1 MMTYGRPCSTRWSMT
16 PIRACALKPSM
27 FLSDP
32 CSTTNRKRW
41 RPTPRRQCRQT
52 VRKRLSR
59 WNAWFALWNSCS
71 TGIPAV
77 TCGCAARL
85 PYDKLALVKCSSRS
99 EIVSTMDA
107 LFQPRPFSVARRVA
121 LFPVLAMLF
130 FLAPLTPPAWA
141 AEAKEPLLTART
153 QPPDPGSQHAS
164 VVRSGTMSTKDGLT
178 LRLTTDLGSVNII
191 QLEAGAAPVVRYTVH
206 IETDARGVAAQQ
218 LLDAYALKSKA
229 ISSGVEITGMLPPQA
244 VRSADAQFWV
254 QFEVA
259 VPRGYS
265 IDVNTEG
272 GDITTG
278 DIGGTAALHT
288 QGGNIKTGRIGG
300 SGLRDASWGRS
311 AAKLETE
318 GEHIQVLDVAGDLTA
333 FTGGGHIN
341 VGNIAG
347 DASLRTGGGHIRAGQ
362 IGGRAELETAGGNIT
377 VAHAGNFVSVRTGGG
392 QIDFG
397 EVRGSVHAQTGG
409 GGIRVMYVSGPMELE
424 SSSGSICLTRVA
436 GALQAATSGGTITAW
451 INPDSPAGGGN
462 VRLAGASQLASGNG
476 EILVFLPRNLAANID
491 ATVTNGGEHHIE
503 ADPALHLI
511 VQGSANGSGPLH
523 ATAVLNGGGAPLKLR
538 TTSGKIRLQFLDSA
552 IALHESL
559 VREQVDRLNK
569 RLTEI
574 GFSQAPFPFEVGPP
588 VPALP
593 EAPAPIEAKTD
604 WLESWLVNLEI
615 TFRGGIA
622 EDPDDFQKRLVN
634 FPKPSYPVLAQRAG
648 LQGIVKL
655 QVRVKKDGSVE
666 VQKLL
671 EGDPALADAAIA
683 VVKQWRAKPA
693 SINGK
698 QVEVI
703 STVTFNF
710 QLH

>member
-1 MMTYGRPCSTRWSMT
+1 MNLR
-16 PIRACALKPSM
+16 
-27 FLSDP
+27 FH
-32 CSTTNRKRW
+32 
-41 RPTPRRQCRQT
+41 Q
-52 VRKRLSR
+52 RL
-59 WNAWFALWNSCS
+59 FF
-71 TGIPAV
+71 I
-77 TCGCAARL
+77 
-85 PYDKLALVKCSSRS
+85 
-99 EIVSTMDA
+99 
-107 LFQPRPFSVARRVA
+107 ARRVA
-121 LFPVLAMLF
+121 MFHVLALF
-130 FLAPLTPPAWA
+130 FSVTRLAQPVFV
-141 AEAKEPLLTART
+141 AEAKEPAAIEPTRPA
-153 QPPDPGSQHAS
+153 DPGSQHAS
-164 VVRSGTMSTKDGLT
+164 TARTGVLTTKDGLT
-178 LRLTTDLGSVNII
+178 LRLTADLGSVNIV

-206 IETDARGVAAQQ
+206 IETDARGPAAKQ
-218 LLDAYALKSKA
+218 LLDTYSLKAKTSP
-229 ISSGVEITGMLPPQA
+229 SGVEIIGMLPQQA
-244 VRSADAQFWV
+244 ARSADAQFWV

-265 IDVNTEG
+265 IEVNTEA
-272 GDITTG
+272 GDVTTG

-288 QGGNIKTGRIGG
+288 QGGNIKTGRIGS

-318 GEHIQVLDVAGDLTA
+318 GGHIQVLDVAGDLTA
-333 FTGGGHIN
+333 VTGGGHIN

-451 INPDSPAGGGN
+451 INPDSPPGGGN

-476 EILVFLPRNLAANID
+476 DIIVFLPRNLAATID
-491 ATVTNGGEHHIE
+491 ATVANGGERHIE
-503 ADPALHLI
+503 ADPALHLTM
-511 VQGSANGSGPLH
+511 QASAYGSGPVH
-523 ATAVLNGGGAPLKLR
+523 AMAVLNGGGAPLKLR
-538 TTSGKIRLQFLDSA
+538 TTSGRIRLQFLDSDV
-552 IALHESL
+552 ALHRML
-559 VREQVDRLNK
+559 VSEQVDRLNK
-569 RLTEI
+569 RLAEN
-574 GFSQAPFPFEVGPP
+574 GFPSAPFSFGADPP
-588 VPALP
+588 TPGLP
-593 EAPAPIEAKTD
+593 ETPTSPDTKTD
-604 WLESWLVNLEI
+604 WLESWLDWLQ
-615 TFRGGIA
+615 RGLHGGIV
-622 EDPDDFQKRLVN
+622 EEPDEFQKRLVN
-634 FPKPSYPVLAQRAG
+634 FPKPSYPALAQRAG

-655 QVRVKKDGSVE
+655 QVRVKKDGSIE

-683 VVKQWRAKPA
+683 AVKQWRAKPA
-693 SINGK
+693 WMNGK
-698 QVEVI
+698 PVEVI